1 MNKRTIFITVKIH
14 FIKKKKNLLSS
25 SSADR
30 NKLYLS
36 ENSQ

>member
-14 FIKKKKNLLSS
+14 FIKKKNLLSS